1 MWPFASSQA
10 WWQTLGVKWRE
21 IPEACHIDWQDR
33 DGPAML
39 ERDYRWAHE
48 WGKSL
53 KQFGQKHMKIIQYI
67 QVQMLAFLVRLLIGI
82 KLKVQH
88 VALLFFSFLK
98 IAKEKS
104 ESF

>member
-1 MWPFASSQA
+1 
-10 WWQTLGVKWRE
+10 
-21 IPEACHIDWQDR
+21 
-33 DGPAML
+33 
-39 ERDYRWAHE
+39 
-48 WGKSL
+48 
-53 KQFGQKHMKIIQYI
+53 MKIIQYI